1 LTLAAGYRIAQYE
14 ILSPIGSGGMG
25 EVYRAR
31 DVRLGREV
39 AIKVMAPHIAADPE
53 MRRRFETEAR
63 AVASLSHATIL
74 SIYEMAVAEGLP
86 CAVMELLEGQNLRE
100 RIQKGSLPW
109 RDAVRVAAA
118 VAEGLAAAHARGI
131 VHRDL
136 KPENIFLTREGRV
149 KILDFGLAVH
159 RLDGPGTDEGPTMA
173 QTVSGTVLGTFGYMS
188 PEQVHGERVDG
199 RTDVFSLGCVLYEML
214 TGRRLFPGSTPQE
227 VLAQVLHGTPDF
239 AAIDPMAP
247 KELRA
252 IVARSVERD
261 PARRFESAQDLSM
274 ALTALLTG
282 TGGGTGSGSGVKAP
296 TRARGKSLAVLPFVN
311 AGADPQLEYLT
322 DGITES
328 VINSLSQLSGLRV
341 VPRSLVF
348 RYKGLQA
355 DPATVGLALNART
368 ILTGQ
373 VTQHDDMLTIQAE
386 LVDTTS
392 ESQLW
397 GEQFRQRASDV
408 MAVQEEIA
416 WRISEALRLKLTPR
430 QKTRLRKRQTVSPEA
445 YQEYLRG
452 RHYWNNW
459 RAETHRRALEH
470 FERAIEID
478 PTYALAY
485 AGLGDAYGTMAYY
498 GPISPEDGFPRARAA
513 AERAIALDPDLSEAH
528 ATLGIEQ
535 LFWAWDW
542 VTAERELQRAIK
554 LNPKLSAAHTFYG
567 LLLVTA
573 GRYEAALAEAR
584 LGREL
589 DPLSS
594 LANMGVAWVHH
605 FSGHHEAAI
614 RTSLRTRD
622 LTPDL
627 EEAGNMLIASYELL
641 GRFED
646 AARIMTTQ
654 RCWGMSFDGDQML
667 AAFRSGGRDAYF
679 RKRLEF
685 MNAHGARPHLYFS
698 FAIAHRLLGEND
710 KAIDYLE
717 RMVDAHV
724 GGVVFIGVDPTLGTL
739 SGHPRFDA
747 LVTRAGLPTV
757 STPRTAL
764 T

>member
-470 FERAIEID
+470 F
-478 PTYALAY
+478 
-485 AGLGDAYGTMAYY
+485 
-498 GPISPEDGFPRARAA
+498 
-513 AERAIALDPDLSEAH
+513 
-528 ATLGIEQ
+528 
-535 LFWAWDW
+535 
-542 VTAERELQRAIK
+542 
-554 LNPKLSAAHTFYG
+554 
-567 LLLVTA
+567 
-573 GRYEAALAEAR
+573 
-584 LGREL
+584 
-589 DPLSS
+589 
-594 LANMGVAWVHH
+594 
-605 FSGHHEAAI
+605 
-614 RTSLRTRD
+614 
-622 LTPDL
+622 
-627 EEAGNMLIASYELL
+627 
-641 GRFED
+641 
-646 AARIMTTQ
+646 
-654 RCWGMSFDGDQML
+654 
-667 AAFRSGGRDAYF
+667 
-679 RKRLEF
+679 
-685 MNAHGARPHLYFS
+685 
-698 FAIAHRLLGEND
+698 
-710 KAIDYLE
+710 
-717 RMVDAHV
+717 
-724 GGVVFIGVDPTLGTL
+724 
-739 SGHPRFDA
+739 
-747 LVTRAGLPTV
+747 
-757 STPRTAL
+757 
-764 T
+764 